1 MLRKKLL
8 LSIMLSILLTFPALA
23 GNTFSNKKKN
33 HYKLLTNEKENDYR
47 KYDAPQRIKI
57 QTKEEQFVL
66 NENELNTI
74 NENITQI
81 KLLQFKAIEAL
92 ALLAEQ
98 RDLHP
103 WEDLGD
109 EIAASYSYSY
119 AYASIAL
126 EKVNCQL
133 EIANKSTKLKNG
145 VELSK
150 TAKIN
155 ALRYTEQVLKYASYL

>member
-1 MLRKKLL
+1 MLRKKLIPSL
-8 LSIMLSILLTFPALA
+8 ILSILLTFPALA

-33 HYKLLTNEKENDYR
+33 DYKLLTNEKENDYR
-47 KYDAPQRIKI
+47 KYDIPERIRS

-66 NENELNTI
+66 NESELNAI
-74 NENITQI
+74 NENISQI
-81 KLLQFKAIEAL
+81 KILLFKATEAL

-109 EIAASYSYSY
+109 EIAASYTYSY

-133 EIANKSTKLKNG
+133 EIANKATKLKNG

-150 TAKIN
+150 TAKVN